1 LNELIRA
8 LMGHLVKDETHQH
21 AMAALSGL
29 MASSSAAKLSAL
41 KLGLLEGIVTAL
53 KHCMNGLLE
62 VNDRKRIS
70 SLGRGKVCAI
80 SQFKCDW

>member
-1 LNELIRA
+1 MQGLVQA
-8 LMGHLVKDETHQH
+8 LMGHLAKEDTHQH

-29 MASSSAAKLSAL
+29 LATSSAAKQCAL
-41 KLGLLEGIVTAL
+41 KFGLLEGVVTAL

-70 SLGRGKVCAI
+70 AVSQGKVCCR
-80 SQFKCDW
+80 K

>member
-1 LNELIRA
+1 VLLNELIRA

-29 MASSSAAKLSAL
+29 MASSGAAKQSAL
-41 KLGLLEGIVTAL
+41 KFGLLEGIVTAL

-70 SLGRGKVCAI
+70 ALGRGKVRI
-80 SQFKCDW
+80 QMSI